1 MLLFEWHAH
10 KTKKKTN
17 SNRTQSIIVHVLPGL
32 LLNLCSFMVH
42 LGHRAPSSSAT
53 VSCREQW
60 ISSCLLPLSK
70 PLFADQRSVRLPLM
84 LTIFWRHWRPAKA
97 SWKLRPDTTGECECG
112 GPKCLFAY
120 TAFRSLTGGWKYDAM
135 LQIVLRYFQS
145 YRRIFHSFV
154 VAYLHWYT
162 FLTPRTGDSKLAIIT
177 WISNVLDCIRV
188 PCLESKST
196 VNAFGFNANVTVNV
210 FNLCIT

>member
-10 KTKKKTN
+10 KTKTKTN

-120 TAFRSLTGGWKYDAM
+120 TAFRSLKNMMQCCRLFWGTFKVTAESFTHLLLPIYIGIPFLHHALGT
-135 LQIVLRYFQS
+135 QS
-145 YRRIFHSFV
+145 
-154 VAYLHWYT
+154 
-162 FLTPRTGDSKLAIIT
+162 
-177 WISNVLDCIRV
+177 
-188 PCLESKST
+188 
-196 VNAFGFNANVTVNV
+196 
-210 FNLCIT
+210 